1 MLISLIEDFQMLLQ
15 LLLIIIYNCIMYVCI
30 CNAVTE
36 TEIVSSVQKGN
47 DNLDSVS
54 VKLGVGMYCGSC
66 VQVAKALIEVAKGDE
81 HKSSRTQLAHSL
93 TD

>member
-1 MLISLIEDFQMLLQ
+1 
-15 LLLIIIYNCIMYVCI
+15 MYVCI

-36 TEIVSSVQKGN
+36 SEIVSSVQNGN
-47 DNLDSVS
+47 ENLDSVS
-54 VKLGVGMYCGSC
+54 VNLGVGMYCGSC

-81 HKSSRTQLAHSL
+81 HKRSRTQLAHSL